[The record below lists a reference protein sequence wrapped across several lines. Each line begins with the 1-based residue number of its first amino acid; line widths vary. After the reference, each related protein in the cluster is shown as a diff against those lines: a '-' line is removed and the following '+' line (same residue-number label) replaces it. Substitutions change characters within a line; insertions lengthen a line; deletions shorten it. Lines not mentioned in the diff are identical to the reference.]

1 MAGLFNEGDS
11 EGRAKVRRVILIV
24 CLTVL
29 IGPIA
34 AFPGGD
40 GFIGGLRNVR
50 GHALVQRNEKTLTAK
65 DGFRIRLNDTLMTG
79 PDGAMGVIFKDN
91 TRISLGPDSKLT
103 ITKYIY
109 QPAKEKY
116 GFISRMVRGTAY
128 FISGA
133 IGKASPESVK
143 FKTPVATIGTRG
155 TAFLA
160 KIVPEK

>member
-1 MAGLFNEGDS
+1 M
-11 EGRAKVRRVILIV
+11 RRVILVV
-24 CLTVL
+24 CLVILTW
-29 IGPIA
+29 PIT
-34 AFPGGD
+34 AFSGESD
-40 GFIGGLRNVR
+40 FIGGLRNVR
-50 GHALVQRNEKTLTAK
+50 GNAVVQRGEKKLMAK
-65 DGFRIRLNDTLMTG
+65 DGLRIRLNDVLVTG
-79 PDGAMGVIFKDN
+79 RDGTMGIIFKDN

-103 ITKYIY
+103 VTKYIY
-109 QPAKEKY
+109 QPAQEKY

-160 KIVPEK
+160 KVVPEK